1 MTYDYLQELISLAKR
16 RRELEIA
23 EGRRPSASGSASG
36 GMPSR
41 RTSVPSVTFPMTAS
55 LFRSMSDREAQLI
68 VAKFLMADGAKR
80 EEMRNRMNW
89 ARSATEPLI
98 AQFTNNVSAR

>member
-1 MTYDYLQELISLAKR
+1 MIRFCSLAA
-16 RRELEIA
+16 LA
-23 EGRRPSASGSASG
+23 AAAVLVVGCGGGGG

-41 RTSVPSVTFPMTAS
+41 RTSVASVTFPMTAS
-55 LFRSMSDREAQLI
+55 LFRSMLDREAQLS

-80 EEMRNRMNW
+80 EEMRNGMNW